1 MFIYD
6 LVSVTVTMHA
16 FIKEDATDFKVD
28 RVQAH
33 SNWIHQFSLQA
44 VQTRNSSSD
53 VMYFTYPGDEKHCP
67 KSLTRDLSLT
77 DLNCFPRDFF
87 FASEKNQ
94 TDFKRVLLVKRGDK
108 LSYGITLEEYHNCCG
123 QVVEDYFFANLS
135 LASMCTLWTIAA
147 SLIII
152 PLKIIPTHSLSG
164 EFCLGMIIHKIS

>member
-16 FIKEDATDFKVD
+16 FIKEDAKDFKVD
-28 RVQAH
+28 RVPAH

-53 VMYFTYPGDEKHCP
+53 VMYFTYPGDETNCP

-87 FASEKNQ
+87 FASGKKQ
-94 TDFKRVLLVKRGDK
+94 TNFKRVLLVKRGDK
-108 LSYGITLEEYHNCCG
+108 LSYGITLEEYHCCG
-123 QVVEDYFFANLS
+123 QMVEDYFYANLS
-135 LASMCTLWTIAA
+135 LPSMCTLWAIAA
-147 SLIII
+147 SLIIM
-152 PLKIIPTHSLSG
+152 PFKVMPTHTFVGRTLP
-164 EFCLGMIIHKIS
+164 

>member
-87 FASEKNQ
+87 FASENNQ
-94 TDFKRVLLVKRGDK
+94 TDFKRVFLVKRGDK
-108 LSYGITLEEYHNCCG
+108 LSYGITLEEYHDCCG
-123 QVVEDYFFANLS
+123 QMVEDYFFANLS
-135 LASMCTLWTIAA
+135 LPSMCTLWAIAA
-147 SLIII
+147 SLIIM
-152 PLKIIPTHSLSG
+152 LKIIPTHSLSG
-164 EFCLGMIIHKIS
+164 EFSLLAIHKIS